1 MKINSRYSKSF
12 YSYELSDTKYHEIYD
27 FACYLN
33 GIKNELSIEVNKNLL
48 YFHNMS
54 KYEFQQSILPLVR
67 DRIHS
72 NFYRH
77 MTDDVFVAYQN
88 KFNAI
93 KKKLNFKMV
102 QDYHFIYYKRNSKKH
117 SIGELKEIHKKFVS
131 TPLTITLTYLARYGN
146 NDILDYLLERFVS
159 ETNHEKELFYASIID
174 HIYKYGL
181 SRLMKLAI
189 SKRQRII
196 KRYSENPIVFSS
208 LTFRGRSRL
217 TADIL
222 SYNKNFNSKIKAF
235 INISWG
241 NNDRKKLTIPVK
253 YSKDFHKDMKRY
265 TNGTDTSY
273 TLCFD
278 ENNRIRIILSYEG
291 ERDIPDNKTNFIG
304 IDVNSKHNL
313 MQCSNGES
321 IDYDR
326 KLVETLSN
334 ELLKVDSLKS
344 NKDYVIGKRKA
355 HKIKHLTNELRS
367 TIRYEISSLC
377 KKLKSINIDHAVL
390 EDLNGFEDK
399 CFCKDENGLNYN
411 RRIKLLKLSSIK
423 DEFEHIARKYGIAV
437 SLVHSCYTSQQCLMC
452 GCIDKNNRKTQEEF
466 ECIECGYKSNADL
479 NASRN
484 ILKRVV
490 STVLRNKLLK
500 NSKLG
505 NGTFE
510 PKLLNR
516 HRVKEVLLSL
526 RYNISTIGEEAMNST

>member
-1 MKINSRYSKSF
+1 
-12 YSYELSDTKYHEIYD
+12 
-27 FACYLN
+27 
-33 GIKNELSIEVNKNLL
+33 
-48 YFHNMS
+48 
-54 KYEFQQSILPLVR
+54 
-67 DRIHS
+67 
-72 NFYRH
+72 
-77 MTDDVFVAYQN
+77 
-88 KFNAI
+88 
-93 KKKLNFKMV
+93 
-102 QDYHFIYYKRNSKKH
+102 
-117 SIGELKEIHKKFVS
+117 
-131 TPLTITLTYLARYGN
+131 LTITLTYLARYGN

-181 SRLMKLAI
+181 SRLMSLAM

-196 KRYSENPIVFSS
+196 KKYSENPIVFSS

-217 TADIL
+217 ASDIV

-265 TNGTDTSY
+265 TNGRDTTY

-278 ENNRIRIILSYEG
+278 ENNRIRIILSYED

-326 KLVETLSN
+326 NLVETLSN

-377 KKLKSINIDHAVL
+377 KKLKSTNIDHAVL

-437 SLVHSCYTSQQCLMC
+437 SLVHSYYTSQQCLMC

-505 NGTFE
+505 NGTYE

-526 RYNISTIGEEAMNST
+526 RYNLSTIGEEAMNST

>member
-1 MKINSRYSKSF
+1 M
-12 YSYELSDTKYHEIYD
+12 
-27 FACYLN
+27 
-33 GIKNELSIEVNKNLL
+33 
-48 YFHNMS
+48 
-54 KYEFQQSILPLVR
+54 
-67 DRIHS
+67 
-72 NFYRH
+72 
-77 MTDDVFVAYQN
+77 
-88 KFNAI
+88 
-93 KKKLNFKMV
+93 
-102 QDYHFIYYKRNSKKH
+102 
-117 SIGELKEIHKKFVS
+117 
-131 TPLTITLTYLARYGN
+131 
-146 NDILDYLLERFVS
+146 
-159 ETNHEKELFYASIID
+159 
-174 HIYKYGL
+174 
-181 SRLMKLAI
+181 
-189 SKRQRII
+189 
-196 KRYSENPIVFSS
+196 
-208 LTFRGRSRL
+208 TFRGRSRL
-217 TADIL
+217 TSDIV
-222 SYNKNFNSKIKAF
+222 SYNNNFNSKIKAF

-241 NNDRKKLTIPVK
+241 NTDRKKLTIPVK

-265 TNGTDTSY
+265 DNGTDTSY

-313 MQCSNGES
+313 MQCSNGDS

-377 KKLKSINIDHAVL
+377 KKLKSMSIDHAVL

-399 CFCKDENGLNYN
+399 CFCKDENNLNYN
-411 RRIKLLKLSSIK
+411 RRIALLKLSSIK

-437 SLVHSCYTSQQCLMC
+437 SLVHSYYTSQQCLMC

-466 ECIECGYKSNADL
+466 ECVECGYKSNADL

-505 NGTFE
+505 NGTYE

-526 RYNISTIGEEAMNST
+526 RCNLSTIGEEAMNST